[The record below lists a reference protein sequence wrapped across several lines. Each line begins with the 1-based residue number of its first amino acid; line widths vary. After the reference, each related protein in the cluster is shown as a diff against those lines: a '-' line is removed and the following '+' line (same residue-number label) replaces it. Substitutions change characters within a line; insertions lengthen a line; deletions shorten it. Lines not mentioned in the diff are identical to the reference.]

1 MKDHHGVFDS
11 QNNKFVRTPDY
22 NFNFDKKS
30 GFFARW
36 GKTEDDDPVMSP
48 LGNEILDIEV
58 TEVCRGPKGKPCPF
72 CYKSNGPNHGRVMT
86 LDQFKTIID
95 KMPKIITQV
104 AIGADAQA
112 ESNPDLFAMADYAR
126 SKGIIPNITV
136 ADISDEVADK
146 LAKVMGAVAV
156 SRYEDKNVCYDSIQ
170 KLVNRGMKQVNMH
183 IMVSVET
190 YDWVKETI
198 NDYHDDERLK
208 GLNAIVFLSLKQK
221 GRGESFKG
229 ISQEQFTDLVNLAL
243 SKKVPFGFDSCSANK
258 FLKSVQ
264 GHKNFKSM
272 EMMAEPCESTLFSA
286 YINAAGA
293 FFPCSFAEGND
304 DWKEGINVL
313 EVNDF
318 VKDVWENPRVKE
330 FRSKLI
336 CNGRNC
342 PMFNV

>member
-1 MKDHHGVFDS
+1 
-11 QNNKFVRTPDY
+11 
-22 NFNFDKKS
+22 
-30 GFFARW
+30 
-36 GKTEDDDPVMSP
+36 
-48 LGNEILDIEV
+48 
-58 TEVCRGPKGKPCPF
+58 
-72 CYKSNGPNHGRVMT
+72 MT

-104 AIGADAQA
+104 ASGAEAQA

-126 SKGIIPNITV
+126 SKGIVPNITV
-136 ADISDEVADK
+136 ADISEEVADR

-170 KLVNRGMKQVNMH
+170 KLVKRGMKQVNMH

-221 GRGESFKG
+221 GRGETFKG

-272 EMMAEPCESTLFSA
+272 EMMAEPCESSLFSA
-286 YINAAGA
+286 YINAASE
-293 FFPCSFAEGND
+293 FFPCSFTENTEG
-304 DWKEGINVL
+304 WEKGIDVL
-313 EVNDF
+313 SCNDF
-318 VKDVWENPRVKE
+318 VKDVWYHPRVEE
-330 FRSKLI
+330 FRKKLLD
-336 CNGRNC
+336 CKRNC
-342 PMFNV
+342 PIYKI